1 MRCVY
6 PLLFERSMPGRR
18 GADLPALD
26 VPALE
31 CILPESLVAS
41 EPLPLPELAE
51 VDEFAEIASVDSN
64 AIRTFPAAISVW
76 TTGSIRSA
84 PAR

>member
-26 VPALE
+26 DPALE
-31 CILPESLVAS
+31 GILPESLVAS

-51 VDEFAEIASVDSN
+51 VDAVRHLSLIH
-64 AIRTFPAAISVW
+64 I
-76 TTGSIRSA
+76 
-84 PAR
+84 